1 MTTCTWICIFS
12 LIYRWLRIIACF
24 VRSQLLYYYI
34 FKTLRFKSEQR
45 TIIYI
50 ILVRFCLYISL
61 FVNVFQIHSIVMLL
75 FGIIVI
81 TYVFHLFIWFISTHW
96 QYRVR
101 NVSTNYM
108 YMKHF
113 DWYKRTV
120 LSNLKNPY
128 NILHFLH
135 FMISVFGWHNG
146 DWKRIWDVA
155 HATTDER
162 HYHSWSC
169 AFPWEVEENVMFNCL
184 YLLNQSRCGFY
195 AF

>member
-1 MTTCTWICIFS
+1 MSVDYMNMHIIFNLQMIKNHCIF
-12 LIYRWLRIIACF
+12 CKK
-24 VRSQLLYYYI
+24 QLSYYYI

-50 ILVRFCLYISL
+50 ILVKFCLYISL

-113 DWYKRTV
+113 DWYNRSFQLKEPLRYSSFSTLHDQCIW
-120 LSNLKNPY
+120 LSQWWWETHLRR
-128 NILHFLH
+128 
-135 FMISVFGWHNG
+135 STCHN
-146 DWKRIWDVA
+146 WW
-155 HATTDER
+155 ATL
-162 HYHSWSC
+162 S
-169 AFPWEVEENVMFNCL
+169 
-184 YLLNQSRCGFY
+184 Q
-195 AF
+195 

>member
-1 MTTCTWICIFS
+1 MSVDYMNMHIIFN
-12 LIYRWLRIIACF
+12 LQMIKNHCMF
-24 VRSQLLYYYI
+24 CKKQLLYYYI

-50 ILVRFCLYISL
+50 ILVNFFLYISL
-61 FVNVFQIHSIVMLL
+61 FVNVFQIHSIVMLS

-113 DWYKRTV
+113 DWYNRSFHLKEPLQYSSFSTLHDQCIS
-120 LSNLKNPY
+120 LSQWWWETHLRRSTCY
-128 NILHFLH
+128 N
-135 FMISVFGWHNG
+135 W
-146 DWKRIWDVA
+146 W
-155 HATTDER
+155 ATL
-162 HYHSWSC
+162 S
-169 AFPWEVEENVMFNCL
+169 
-184 YLLNQSRCGFY
+184 Q
-195 AF
+195 

>member
-1 MTTCTWICIFS
+1 MSVDYMNMHIIFN
-12 LIYRWLRIIACF
+12 LQMIKNHCMF
-24 VRSQLLYYYI
+24 CKKQLLYNYI

-50 ILVRFCLYISL
+50 ILVNFFLYISL
-61 FVNVFQIHSIVMLL
+61 FVNVFQIHSIVMLS

-113 DWYKRTV
+113 DWYNRSFQLKEPLQYSSFSTLHDQCIS
-120 LSNLKNPY
+120 LSQWWWETHLRRSTY
-128 NILHFLH
+128 
-135 FMISVFGWHNG
+135 HN
-146 DWKRIWDVA
+146 WW
-155 HATTDER
+155 ATL
-162 HYHSWSC
+162 S
-169 AFPWEVEENVMFNCL
+169 P
-184 YLLNQSRCGFY
+184 
-195 AF
+195 